1 MRQHKILLLLITLIS
16 GIIIANKSK
25 VTINEANANGLMTY
39 EQEPPTLGSP
49 DDYSPQDNLS
59 FIAYNV
65 THSKSFDTETN
76 GTVEALGGIYK
87 QNVKNTRIV
96 NDGKAF
102 TEAISTSSF
111 VKRYEQKFFYG
122 NNEKILVR
130 NEDRVDGDKII
141 WKNEV
146 TAISKETYDERYGWY
161 PTWLIGYI
169 VHPDSINNASMT
181 KSGDNYII
189 TCDMNINI
197 APAYNQY
204 EMKTYAGSSE
214 NPSFNSLKLTFT
226 FSNDW
231 VLKTVLENANY
242 QINIP
247 GLNWLTCESSLI
259 EEFHFRD
266 TQIPDLEF
274 FMSNI
279 DKEIGE
285 IEESLD
291 ALAYLQNAF
300 GPYII
305 DKELNLSGSIEFNN
319 KIHNINVLADIR
331 GLKNIKINAL
341 IDNLYIGYLD
351 NKLYLKNKEQGYY
364 YDLTSVG
371 NLESSTSSFDTS
383 MLSNLSLKKEN
394 GNIIINLPI
403 DKINVE
409 FIIDEKTASLKE
421 INASI
426 YENINIHL
434 KPSNVKINYPTID
447 SSFKDLSSSK
457 WLIDKFKEILGYES
471 ILINATSNI
480 SISNTSYNLDSSF
493 IYSNNIVK
501 GVVNLTN
508 NNDSFTFNIY
518 YDDYLYLSFNNI
530 NIKLSKD
537 EITKLIHFDSSNIET
552 PNSSFIFDITSTND
566 IINILI
572 NTYLINFK
580 NEENLHI
587 ETNDLNIII
596 KEADIDINYEFADN
610 YLTFN
615 EIDKIK
621 DLVESIIDIS
631 KSNYSIDLST
641 NLNISNIDI
650 GVYGNILLSNDFEKF
665 TSTFKVNVLGTLNK
679 FDVSY
684 YNNYFYISYGNIN
697 LKLSVDEIK
706 ELSNTT
712 PSNDESISIIAL
724 SKILDSIVVDSNITI
739 NLNVFDTIYPITINN
754 ENGILIT
761 SNEISTSSITLKDTK
776 LNLTKSDEEIIINE
790 FDEYLDYESINILID
805 YINCFKDLAN
815 NEKISFDF
823 ETAIYKD
830 SSKLYTANAN
840 VGIIKTNNSFDLYV
854 NLLIEPADSSLAQIS
869 ANGYIDIK
877 LRIINE
883 YVYLDFNGIK
893 MKCSLIDL
901 KKTIQ
906 SALSIF
912 GIQNDLIDTLLNL
925 EKSDIS
931 NDNFISDSLNQ
942 FIKFDDIELSSYIDS
957 LYVNNASLTL
967 NLDSYKLFNE
977 SGKTSIQILKDS
989 SINELKIDNLY
1000 STKGENFDLLFTLTD
1015 SSSLSIA
1022 EPDNIDSYMDFS
1034 TANQFIN
1041 DLYNTANKKSFEL
1054 SGSINLNISILVN
1067 IQAASVNYKTIIEL
1081 NDDGSLKN
1089 IGIYIKTP
1097 SVITNKSASLK
1108 DTEAWIYYENNML
1121 YMKRKVP
1128 STNFIITSTKVEYT
1142 SATLDEFNSRMLD
1155 YIYWLTDLSSSITSQ
1170 ITSNQTSD
1178 ITRTFEHSFISYS
1191 YDNNCYK
1198 LSLNG
1203 ENLAE
1208 TSMIGNINLNL
1219 YRNTDGLLTSI
1230 NGSIDKL
1237 GSSVIKAAFTIDN
1250 NLTPS
1255 SVTTLIDYID
1265 KINDFTSL
1273 SGYVT
1278 I

>member
-25 VTINEANANGLMTY
+25 VSVNDANANGLTTF
-39 EQEPPTLGSP
+39 EQEPPKSGSP
-49 DDYSPQDNLS
+49 DDYSPTDNLS

-65 THSKSFDTETN
+65 THSKNFDTITN

-96 NDGKAF
+96 NDDKAF

-122 NNEKILVR
+122 NEKILVR
-130 NEDRVDGDKII
+130 NEDKVSGDNII

-146 TAISKETYDERYGWY
+146 TAISKETYEERYGWY

-169 VHPDSINNASMT
+169 VHPDSINNALMN
-181 KSGDNYII
+181 KSNDGYVI
-189 TCDMNINI
+189 TCDMNVNI

-226 FSNDW
+226 FTENW

-247 GLNWLTCESSLI
+247 GLNWMTCESSLT

-279 DKEIGE
+279 DKEIGN

-291 ALAYLQNAF
+291 ASTYLQKAF
-300 GPYII
+300 GPYIVSE
-305 DKELNLSGSIEFNN
+305 KLNLTGTLTINDN
-319 KIHNINVLADIR
+319 LHNINVLADIR
-331 GLKNIKINAL
+331 GLKDIKINAL
-341 IDNLYIGYLD
+341 IDDFYVGYLD
-351 NKLYLKNKEQGYY
+351 NKIYLKNKDQGYF
-364 YDLTSVG
+364 YDLTSIG
-371 NLESSTSSFDTS
+371 NLESSTSLDTS
-383 MLSNLSLKKEN
+383 MLSNLTLQKEN
-394 GNIIINLPI
+394 DNVIINLPI
-403 DKINVE
+403 NNINVE
-409 FIIDEKTASLKE
+409 FIIDDKTATLKE
-421 INASI
+421 INVSI
-426 YENINIHL
+426 FESIKINL
-434 KPSNVKINYPTID
+434 KPSFNNINYPVID

-480 SISNTSYNLDSSF
+480 SISNIKYNLDANF
-493 IYSNNIVK
+493 IYNNNSVT
-501 GVVNLTN
+501 GVINLTN
-508 NNDSFTFNIY
+508 DSDSFIFNIY
-518 YDDYLYLSFNNI
+518 YDEYLYLSFNNI

-537 EITKLIHFDSSNIET
+537 DIIELLKFDSSNIEM
-552 PNSSFIFDITSTND
+552 PESSFIFDITSTNE

-572 NTYLINFK
+572 NTYQINIK

-587 ETNDLNIII
+587 EMDNFDIII
-596 KEADIDINYEFADN
+596 KEANTDINYKFSDN

-621 DLVESIIDIS
+621 DLIESIIDIS
-631 KSNYSIDLST
+631 KSNYNMDLST
-641 NLNISNIDI
+641 NLNISNIDV
-650 GVYGNILLSNDFEKF
+650 GVYGNILISNDFEKF
-665 TSTFKVNVLGTLNK
+665 SSTFTINVLGTINK
-679 FDVSY
+679 FNVSY
-684 YNNYFYISYGNIN
+684 FNEYFYVSYGNIN
-697 LKLSVDEIK
+697 LKLSIDEINQ
-706 ELSNTT
+706 LANT
-712 PSNDESISIIAL
+712 PSSSDESISIIAL
-724 SKILDSIVVDSNITI
+724 SKVLDSIIVDSNITI
-739 NLNVFDTIYPITINN
+739 NLNVFDSIYPITINN

-761 SNEISTSSITLKDTK
+761 ANEISTSSITLKDTK
-776 LNLTKSDEEIIINE
+776 IKLSKSDEEIIINE
-790 FDEYLDYESINILID
+790 FNEYLDYESINILID
-805 YINCFKDLAN
+805 YIECFKDLAN
-815 NEKISFDF
+815 SQKISFDF

-830 SSKLYTANAN
+830 SNKLYTAKAN
-840 VGIIKTNNSFDLYV
+840 VGIIKTDNSFDLYV
-854 NLLIEPADSSLAQIS
+854 DLLIKPADESLDNIS
-869 ANGYIDIK
+869 ANGYIDIE

-893 MKCSLIDL
+893 MKCSIIDL

-942 FIKFDDIELSSYIDS
+942 FIKFDDIELSSYLDS
-957 LYVNNASLTL
+957 LYVNNDSLTL
-967 NLDSYKLFNE
+967 NLDSYKLFNQ

-989 SINELKIDNLY
+989 SINELRIDNLY

-1015 SSSLSIA
+1015 SSSLSIT
-1022 EPDNIDSYMDFS
+1022 EPDDVESYNDFS

-1054 SGSINLNISILVN
+1054 SGNINLNIN
-1067 IQAASVNYKTIIEL
+1067 IIGLNITAASVKYKTIIEL
-1081 NDDGSLKN
+1081 NNDGSLKN
-1089 IGIYIKTP
+1089 IGVYIKTP
-1097 SVITNKSASLK
+1097 AIITSKAASTK

-1121 YMKRKVP
+1121 YMKRKAP
-1128 STNFIITSTKVEYT
+1128 SSNFIITSMKEEYT
-1142 SATLDEFNSRMLD
+1142 STTLDEFNSRMLD
-1155 YIYWLTDLSSSITSQ
+1155 YIYWLTNLSSLITSQ
-1170 ITSNQTSD
+1170 ITTDQTSD

-1191 YDNNCYK
+1191 YDNNCYT

-1208 TSMIGNINLNL
+1208 TSMIGNINLEL
-1219 YRNTDGLLTSI
+1219 YRNTDGLLTSAS
-1230 NGSIDKL
+1230 GSIDKL
-1237 GSSVIKAAFTIDN
+1237 GSSVIKTTFTIDN

-1265 KINDFTSL
+1265 KTNDFTSL